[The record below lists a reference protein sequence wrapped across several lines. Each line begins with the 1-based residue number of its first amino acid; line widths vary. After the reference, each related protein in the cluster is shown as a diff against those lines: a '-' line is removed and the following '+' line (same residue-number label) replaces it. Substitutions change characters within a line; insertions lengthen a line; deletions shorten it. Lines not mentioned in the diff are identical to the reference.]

1 MRLIR
6 GRRLRE
12 GVVGLGMNRIVKEHY
27 PVEKLPEDL
36 RVGLDQSSKV
46 TITLVPEATSISAL
60 QAFRELMSDPMRPRR
75 ERAEID
81 AWIRSLR
88 DE

>member
-1 MRLIR
+1 
-6 GRRLRE
+6 
-12 GVVGLGMNRIVKEHY
+12 MNKIVKEHY
-27 PVEKLPEDL
+27 PVERLPEDL
-36 RVGLDQSSKV
+36 RAGLEPTSRV
-46 TITLVPEATSISAL
+46 TITLVEEAPSLSAL